1 MTLDQRAV
9 AETAQHAGHADIV
22 RELIEGKAGTDRDQ
36 VSEPEWRDYLTRVQ
50 AATDAFHP
58 SG

>member
-1 MTLDQRAV
+1 MTLDRRAV

-36 VSEPEWRDYLTRVQ
+36 VSEPE
-50 AATDAFHP
+50 
-58 SG
+58 

>member
-22 RELIEGKAGTDRDQ
+22 RELIEGKAGDR
-36 VSEPEWRDYLTRVQ
+36 S
-50 AATDAFHP
+50 
-58 SG
+58 

>member
-9 AETAQHAGHADIV
+9 AETPQHAGHADIV

-36 VSEPEWRDYLTRVQ
+36 VSEPEWRDYLARVQ
-50 AATDAFHP
+50 AAADAFHP